1 MCANPSDSLE
11 IIKSELA
18 LLSVQLDS
26 YRAVFLLE
34 QDKRNELV
42 KDSAPGF
49 FALHQM
55 AMVESILMRVS
66 RLMDPEKSVGQDNA
80 SFKRLVQ
87 FSPFNTHAKD
97 WTAIHEEWNDGGKFG
112 RVRHLRNKFLAH
124 NDLTLWKCRPP
135 GQSWIPISPDDFQC
149 LIDLAKAL
157 WALLRKVYRAEWK
170 SDLLPPDGV
179 QGEHPTKILRCLAG
193 ARFLSEL
200 VNEDGLQ
207 AAICKLPT
215 YIDNSIGRETAAL
228 ALNAPTHWTI
238 S

>member
-1 MCANPSDSLE
+1 MRATPSDDLE

-34 QDKRNELV
+34 QDKRKELV

-66 RLMDPEKSVGQDNA
+66 RLMDPEESVRQDNA
-80 SFKRLVQ
+80 SFMRLVQ

-97 WTAIHEEWNDGGKFG
+97 WTEIHEEWNDGGKFG
-112 RVRHLRNKFLAH
+112 RVRLLRNKFLAH

-135 GQSWIPISPDDFQC
+135 GQSWIPISQDDFQC
-149 LIDLAKAL
+149 LIELAKAL
-157 WALLRKVYRAEWK
+157 WALLRKAYLTAMK
-170 SDLLPPDGV
+170 SDLLPPAGV

-200 VNEDGLQ
+200 VKEDGLQ
-207 AAICKLPT
+207 AAIGKLPT

-228 ALNAPTHWTI
+228 ALNSPTHWTI

>member
-1 MCANPSDSLE
+1 MLYTFDLRKLLRRYSPVWFRWPENQSLAY
-11 IIKSELA
+11 A
-18 LLSVQLDS
+18 LCRRLGTLDVWFG
-26 YRAVFLLE
+26 RL
-34 QDKRNELV
+34 RNDVV
-42 KDSAPGF
+42 KESAPGF
-49 FALHQM
+49 FATHQM

-149 LIDLAKAL
+149 VIDLAKAL
-157 WALLRKVYRAEWK
+157 WSLLRKVYRA
-170 SDLLPPDGV
+170 
-179 QGEHPTKILRCLAG
+179 
-193 ARFLSEL
+193 
-200 VNEDGLQ
+200 
-207 AAICKLPT
+207 
-215 YIDNSIGRETAAL
+215 
-228 ALNAPTHWTI
+228 
-238 S
+238 